1 MKKETANNI
10 LAGSAALGVVITAIT
25 ALFIANQALIMRE
38 QVEIMHRSSRA
49 PFESNLQDRIMKVCA
64 DFSYYADHARSRV
77 TFWSSVK
84 RKEPSAAH
92 FKLNEREIYS
102 DALTALFELGPK
114 IDQIKFFSEG
124 KSSDKL
130 RSLESR
136 ITEFQL
142 YLLNEKANEQEEK
155 NILEWWDERV
165 GFIKKRCRSVLTG
178 NLKGLL

>member
-1 MKKETANNI
+1 MNQDTVNKI
-10 LAGSAALGVVITAIT
+10 LAGSSILTVVIMAFTVF
-25 ALFIANQALIMRE
+25 FIANQARIMRE
-38 QVEIMHRSSRA
+38 QAEIMHMSSRA

-84 RKEPSAAH
+84 RKEASVAQ

-102 DALTALFELGPK
+102 AALTALFELGPK
-114 IDQIKFFSEG
+114 IDQIEFFSEG
-124 KSSDKL
+124 KSSEKL